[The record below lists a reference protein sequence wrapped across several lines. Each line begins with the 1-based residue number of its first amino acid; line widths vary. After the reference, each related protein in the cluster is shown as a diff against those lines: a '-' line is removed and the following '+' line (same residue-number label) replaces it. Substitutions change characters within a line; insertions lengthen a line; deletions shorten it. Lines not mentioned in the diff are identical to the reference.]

1 MNGSATVNI
10 LKEQDDQQKI
20 YASGNVVLQDQDV
33 YQNVSDIN
41 KWFMMESPWPVIG
54 IASFYLFFVLKLGPN
69 FMSNKKAYSL
79 KPLILFYNLV
89 QVVFSSWWSFTAL
102 LNISKTKTLSFMECA
117 CRPHIVAPELTYE
130 IDSMAWYYLMSKFV
144 ELLDT
149 VFFVLRRK
157 QNQITFL
164 HVYHHTN
171 MAVSTWAFTK
181 FVKGIQTLPI
191 GLCNT
196 FVHILMYGY
205 YLLAA
210 LGPKV
215 HKYLWWKKYIT
226 RAQIS
231 QFLVIII
238 YLVLLMSGSECT
250 VPNAFIIFAVFNTSS
265 FLILFYKFYMT
276 SYKSRSQKLAT
287 STSAVAA
294 IVNNH
299 SDSNSTDNVK
309 MLELM
314 ATNNNV
320 TNCKKK
326 C

>member
-1 MNGSATVNI
+1 MMNDSVVDTIQG
-10 LKEQDDQQKI
+10 QDDQQI
-20 YASGNVVLQDQDV
+20 MYASENVVLQDQDD
-33 YQNVSDIN
+33 YPNNSDIN
-41 KWFMMESPWPVIG
+41 QWFMMESPWPVIG
-54 IASFYLFFVLKLGPN
+54 LATFYLFFVLKLGPN
-69 FMSNKKAYSL
+69 FMSNKKAFSL
-79 KPLILFYNLV
+79 RPLILLYNLV
-89 QVVFSSWWSFTAL
+89 QVVFSSWWSLTAL
-102 LNISKTKTLSFMECA
+102 LTISKTKTLTFMECA
-117 CRPHIVAPELTYE
+117 CRPHIVAPEITYE

-231 QFLVIII
+231 QFLVILI
-238 YLVLLMSGSECT
+238 YLGLLLSGSECS

-265 FLILFYKFYMT
+265 FLILFYKFYMA
-276 SYKSRSQKLAT
+276 SYKARSQTPKIT
-287 STSAVAA
+287 SPAV
-294 IVNNH
+294 VNN
-299 SDSNSTDNVK
+299 TDNMK
-309 MLELM
+309 MMELLT
-314 ATNNNV
+314 TNNNV
-320 TNCKKK
+320 TICKTTKDKK
-326 C
+326 EL

>member
-1 MNGSATVNI
+1 MMNDSVVDIIQG
-10 LKEQDDQQKI
+10 QDDQQI
-20 YASGNVVLQDQDV
+20 MYASESIVLQDQDD
-33 YQNVSDIN
+33 YPNNSDVN
-41 KWFMMESPWPVIG
+41 KWFMMESPWPVLG
-54 IASFYLFFVLKLGPN
+54 LATFYLFFVLKLGPN
-69 FMSNKKAYSL
+69 FMSNKKAFSL
-79 KPLILFYNLV
+79 RPLIFLYNLV
-89 QVVFSSWWSFTAL
+89 QVVFSSWWSLTAL
-102 LNISKTKTLSFMECA
+102 LTLSKTKTVNFMDCA
-117 CRPHIVAPELTYE
+117 CRPHIVAPDITYE

-231 QFLVIII
+231 QFFVILI
-238 YLVLLMSGSECT
+238 YLGLLLSGSECT

-265 FLILFYKFYMT
+265 FLVLFYKFYMT
-276 SYKSRSQKLAT
+276 SYKARSQTPKIT
-287 STSAVAA
+287 SPAV
-294 IVNNH
+294 VNN
-299 SDSNSTDNVK
+299 TDNMK
-309 MLELM
+309 MMELLS
-314 ATNNNV
+314 TNNNV
-320 TNCKKK
+320 TICKTTKDKK
-326 C
+326 EL